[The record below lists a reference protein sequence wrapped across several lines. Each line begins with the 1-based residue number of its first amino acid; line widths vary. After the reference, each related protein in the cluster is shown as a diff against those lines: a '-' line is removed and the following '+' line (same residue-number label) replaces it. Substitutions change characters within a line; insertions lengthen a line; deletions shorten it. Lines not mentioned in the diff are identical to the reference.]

1 MTLQLTERE
10 RAALTVE
17 MKRIG
22 SLGGQATARTM
33 TDRQKRDRAMK
44 SVKARA
50 MKLAAR
56 ASVAPQ
62 IQSAQ

>member
-56 ASVAPQ
+56 VAAQ
-62 IQSAQ
+62 ESAQ